1 MPELDFT
8 LDNIS
13 ASSVG
18 ITMQSAFK
26 FTPAVPRVTTIQIAG
41 RSGDLHIDEGAYN
54 NRTGSVACYALD
66 ATYTS
71 GQPTA
76 NVTGKMDAVLAY
88 LFGTSGYRKLQPN
101 DDTGHYWY
109 ARVSNGGDI
118 SARLGL
124 LNPFSI
130 EFDCKP
136 FRYVVG
142 GETIIDN
149 VTSLT
154 EFINPTGF
162 NAYPLIYVT
171 ATGAGTISNDSG
183 EISILDDTHGEIIID
198 CEDYRAYKANGTGA
212 DYAIQAD
219 AFPYLRPG
227 SDGFSITGDITVRVS
242 PRYRTL

>member
-8 LDNIS
+8 LDNVS
-13 ASSVG
+13 ASTKG
-18 ITMQSAFK
+18 IIMQNAFK
-26 FTPAVPRVTTIQIAG
+26 FTPAVSRVQSVQIAG
-41 RSGDLHIDEGAYN
+41 RSGDLHIDEGAFN
-54 NRTGSVACYALD
+54 NRAGVVACYALD
-66 ATYTS
+66 STYTS
-71 GQPTA
+71 NAPTA
-76 NVTGKMDAVLAY
+76 NVTGKMDAVLAF
-88 LFGTSGYRKLQPN
+88 LFGTPGYRKLQTS

-109 ARVSNGGDI
+109 ARVSNGGEI

-142 GETIIDN
+142 GETIVDN

-154 EFINPTGF
+154 EFVNPTGF
-162 NAYPLIYVT
+162 NAYPLLYIT
-171 ATGAGTISNDSG
+171 ATGAGAISNDG
-183 EISILDDTHGEIIID
+183 GQINILDDTHGEIIID
-198 CEDYRAYKANGTGA
+198 CEDWRAYKSSGTA
-212 DYAIQAD
+212 VDYMIQAD

-227 SDGFSITGDITVRVS
+227 SDGFTITGNIIVKVS